1 MGRGDFPGDPVAKN
15 SPLNAGDNGS
25 IPSLGRSHMPWSLCS
40 KAFEP
45 QLLSLRATTT
55 EAGELRACAP
65 QQRSYNKKS
74 MQPNEEQPLLTTAR
88 ESPHTVTK
96 TQNNQK

>member
-15 SPLNAGDNGS
+15 SPVNAGDKGS
-25 IPSLGRSHMPWSLCS
+25 SPSLGRSHMPWSLCS

-45 QLLSLRATTT
+45 QLLSPCATTT
-55 EAGELRACAP
+55 EVGELRACAL
-65 QQRSYNKKS
+65 QQRSYNKP
-74 MQPNEEQPLLTTAR
+74 MQHKEVQPRLTTAR

-96 TQNNQK
+96 TQK